1 MTSPPGV
8 AAENVLVEL
17 LLLLLCSVMP
27 GTLGSLHRVYV
38 PTLWV
43 SAISFIQ
50 LMAWWSGPL
59 LSLQWHHLIPYQT
72 LLWPSAHPT
81 PSHVLT
87 SIPP

>member
-1 MTSPPGV
+1 MTSLPGV
-8 AAENVLVEL
+8 AAENLLVE

-27 GTLGSLHRVYV
+27 GALGGLQRVYM

-59 LSLQWHHLIPYQT
+59 LSLSGITSFLTRLSYGPQPIPPHL
-72 LLWPSAHPT
+72 
-81 PSHVLT
+81 HVLT
-87 SIPP
+87 SIPL